1 MRHNIRGMSAETA
14 ISHRFALRCALNSL
28 PTRKVP
34 VTGVSRKVSLS
45 CHRVALAFAPGE
57 GRSEDDATMQ
67 LQSDLATPACPYCG
81 DRLLAPEV
89 SEFVDGGE
97 IRHHWSCDSCG
108 GESRTS
114 IELTAH

>member
-1 MRHNIRGMSAETA
+1 MSPQQPTDPQGS
-14 ISHRFALRCALNSL
+14 SHQSF
-28 PTRKVP
+28 T
-34 VTGVSRKVSLS
+34 KVSLG
-45 CHRVALAFAPGE
+45 CHRVALAFAPGK
-57 GRSEDDATMQ
+57 GQSEEDATMQ

>member
-1 MRHNIRGMSAETA
+1 MTA
-14 ISHRFALRCALNSL
+14 VDPALRA
-28 PTRKVP
+28 TR
-34 VTGVSRKVSLS
+34 T
-45 CHRVALAFAPGE
+45 
-57 GRSEDDATMQ
+57 
-67 LQSDLATPACPYCG
+67 ACPYCG

-108 GESRTS
+108 GELRTS

>member
-1 MRHNIRGMSAETA
+1 
-14 ISHRFALRCALNSL
+14 
-28 PTRKVP
+28 
-34 VTGVSRKVSLS
+34 
-45 CHRVALAFAPGE
+45 
-57 GRSEDDATMQ
+57 MQ

-89 SEFVDGGE
+89 SEFVDGDE

>member
-1 MRHNIRGMSAETA
+1 M
-14 ISHRFALRCALNSL
+14 IS
-28 PTRKVP
+28 
-34 VTGVSRKVSLS
+34 
-45 CHRVALAFAPGE
+45 LAFGVLRRDSFPCLALQLAKTPEGK

-89 SEFVDGGE
+89 SEFVDGGK
-97 IRHHWSCDSCG
+97 IRHHWSCDSCD